1 PGLSIW
7 GLQFLRN
14 ASKDRHRAATQAN
27 YLLSAYSKYLMD
39 ELRGRLDLDYDSS
52 SLGTMKVFPTEEAM
66 GRPIAIAEMLKSL
79 GLRFEILDREETI
92 KVEPQLGNVKEK
104 IAGALRFPDDGS
116 GDAHLFALAIAQQA
130 VAAGGEIR
138 TGVSVRRLLADGARI
153 TGVETAEGPI
163 QGSRV
168 ILANGVFAPQLALS
182 VGVRLPI
189 KPAKGYSATLDMTGF
204 KEVPKVPI
212 IDDAMHAAV
221 VPLGTRLRFAGTA
234 EFTGYDTQIRQDR
247 VDNLFGLFERLYPD
261 LAVKVDRNQMQ
272 GWAGLRPISA
282 DGKAFIGESR
292 IEGLW
297 INAGH
302 GHLGW
307 TMAVGSAALLVDLM
321 SCERPRVDV
330 MPFSPRRIS

>member
-1 PGLSIW
+1 
-7 GLQFLRN
+7 
-14 ASKDRHRAATQAN
+14 
-27 YLLSAYSKYLMD
+27 
-39 ELRGRLDLDYDSS
+39 
-52 SLGTMKVFPTEEAM
+52 
-66 GRPIAIAEMLKSL
+66 
-79 GLRFEILDREETI
+79 
-92 KVEPQLGNVKEK
+92 
-104 IAGALRFPDDGS
+104 
-116 GDAHLFALAIAQQA
+116 
-130 VAAGGEIR
+130 
-138 TGVSVRRLLADGARI
+138 
-153 TGVETAEGPI
+153 
-163 QGSRV
+163 
-168 ILANGVFAPQLALS
+168 
-182 VGVRLPI
+182 
-189 KPAKGYSATLDMTGF
+189 
-204 KEVPKVPI
+204 
-212 IDDAMHAAV
+212 
-221 VPLGTRLRFAGTA
+221 RLRFAGTA